1 MISLY
6 KSFPQVAMS
15 KMPRM
20 KGAVTGNFGRQKIKS
35 RPGTYNISKRT
46 LYKSNMNIP
55 RPDDAIALYI
65 EAYNETEDPKLQQS
79 LMEMIRNHY
88 NKRIDNV

>member
-1 MISLY
+1 MY
-6 KSFPQVAMS
+6 
-15 KMPRM
+15 
-20 KGAVTGNFGRQKIKS
+20 
-35 RPGTYNISKRT
+35 
-46 LYKSNMNIP
+46 IP

-65 EAYNETEDPKLQQS
+65 EAYNTTEDPKLQQS

>member
-1 MISLY
+1 
-6 KSFPQVAMS
+6 
-15 KMPRM
+15 
-20 KGAVTGNFGRQKIKS
+20 
-35 RPGTYNISKRT
+35 
-46 LYKSNMNIP
+46 MNIP